1 MRISDWSSDVCSSD
15 LEADPVAKAVR
26 AQSLAQRQEMI
37 ILHPNQIVRLDQRDQ
52 AVRELL
58 VDAFIAAAELILILG
73 KVDAIM
79 EERPERAVGIAVV
92 IFLDVLRL
100 EVDRR
105 SEEHTS
111 ELPSLMRTSYAVF
124 CLTTTINKI

>member
-1 MRISDWSSDVCSSD
+1 MEEAFEPFDRLEADHVIVEHRLDQSLVKGKRDEQAGRRPGDVEE
-15 LEADPVAKAVR
+15 EADPVAKAVR

-73 KVDAIM
+73 KVAAIM
-79 EERPERAVGIAVV
+79 EEDRKST
-92 IFLDVLRL
+92 RL
-100 EVDRR
+100 N
-105 SEEHTS
+105 SSH
-111 ELPSLMRTSYAVF
+111 
-124 CLTTTINKI
+124 

>member
-1 MRISDWSSDVCSSD
+1 
-15 LEADPVAKAVR
+15 
-26 AQSLAQRQEMI
+26 MI
-37 ILHPNQIVRLDQRDQ
+37 ILHPNQIVRRDQRDQ

-105 SEEHTS
+105 GGEAIGARNSPLAGEMLDLLFRPADQDAAMLAQRAVHRDSEHA
-111 ELPSLMRTSYAVF
+111 MRTGRAPALVDR
-124 CLTTTINKI
+124 

>member
-1 MRISDWSSDVCSSD
+1 
-15 LEADPVAKAVR
+15 
-26 AQSLAQRQEMI
+26 MI

-105 SEEHTS
+105 GGDAIGARHGQLAGEMLDLLARPAEPDPAMPDRKSV
-111 ELPSLMRTSYAVF
+111 L
-124 CLTTTINKI
+124 